1 MQDAD
6 TDNALI
12 DRLARTK
19 DPRAFDVLYRRH
31 TERLYATAVRLTHD
45 PDVAADAVH
54 DAWLRAVESLGAF
67 ERRSSFRTWITGI
80 LINCIR
86 EYERARR
93 RDSSHD
99 GESYDDL
106 ANELPDLASSLP
118 LDDAAIEQIDL
129 DAAIAALPPRFRQ
142 VLVLHD
148 IEGFTHEEIAVA
160 LGLVVGTSKSQLA
173 RARQRVREMLTT
185 GVRRN
190 GT

>member
-1 MQDAD
+1 MQDAN

-12 DRLARTK
+12 DRLARTR

-45 PDVAADAVH
+45 PDTAADVVH
-54 DAWLRAVESLGAF
+54 DAWVRAVESLAAF

-86 EYERARR
+86 EHERARR
-93 RDSSHD
+93 RDSRHEVDAHD
-99 GESYDDL
+99 DV
-106 ANELPDLASSLP
+106 ANELPDPASSLP
-118 LDDAAIEQIDL
+118 LDDAAIDQIDL

-185 GVRRN
+185 GVRRSA
-190 GT
+190 T